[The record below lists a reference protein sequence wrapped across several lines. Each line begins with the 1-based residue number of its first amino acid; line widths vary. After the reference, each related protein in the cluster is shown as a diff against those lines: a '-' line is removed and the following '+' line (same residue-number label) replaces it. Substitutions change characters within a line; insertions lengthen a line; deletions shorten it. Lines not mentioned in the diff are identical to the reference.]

1 MLGIILAAVS
11 DAFAEFSA
19 STGKRGVRRGAES
32 LYSFG
37 FLTFFFAAAFF
48 LAEGFLRSDFVFV
61 QESLPTFVP
70 RLFLEVL
77 QAHMM
82 LRAVV
87 LSDRG
92 DFGFVKTLTIPI
104 LLGIDL
110 ALGYAIGPMQMLGMA
125 LVLLPVAALVA
136 IEWRQMRGLGYL
148 LFIAIN
154 AVATISLYKYDITHF
169 NSVAAEQS
177 IVCLVLMTYFYIL
190 ARTIA
195 REEPLALL
203 RKKIFLAQSLASG
216 ASTVAGSF
224 AYAFA
229 PASVIVTAMR
239 SFGILFSVLTGRYYF
254 HERHFAIR
262 ALLFSFTL
270 AGLVLLAL

>member
-1 MLGIILAAVS
+1 MMLGIILAAVS
-11 DAFAEFSA
+11 DAFGECFA
-19 STGKRGVRRGAES
+19 STVKRGVRRGAES

-48 LAEGFLRSDFVFV
+48 LAEGLLRSDFVFV

-125 LVLLPVAALVA
+125 LVLLP
-136 IEWRQMRGLGYL
+136 
-148 LFIAIN
+148 
-154 AVATISLYKYDITHF
+154 
-169 NSVAAEQS
+169 VAAEQS

-270 AGLVLLAL
+270 AGLILLAI